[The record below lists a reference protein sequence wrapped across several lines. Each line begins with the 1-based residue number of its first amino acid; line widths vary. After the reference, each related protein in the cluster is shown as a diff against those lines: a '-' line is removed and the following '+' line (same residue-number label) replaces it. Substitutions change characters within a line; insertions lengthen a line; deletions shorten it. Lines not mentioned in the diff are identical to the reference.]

1 MYDPNRTEWG
11 TGSTEATQIEAEEA
25 YTLHD
30 FNTNMS
36 SEPGSD
42 TVEDDPN
49 PAALRFEGADT
60 IVFIDPPS
68 YKSNWSL
75 QPQTGASIPHYI
87 HSHTLLE
94 TGSPYFKRLFEP
106 RKQARMIK
114 RAELQGKLPDGIK
127 YIVDLTPPSTD
138 DEAVAFTTELSC
150 PLCIRTWARASNRW
164 CLPLH
169 CVGGKD
175 EGFETEDGCQD
186 AVLPSEYSDSRHRTG
201 IVHILQAL
209 GCVTP
214 SLDTPCKLWT
224 FFALAKVF
232 GIASI
237 GHIKIHIL
245 TWIYERTNTRFIEL
259 HPEIAYRIACGIECD
274 HLCQDSFTVLVG
286 EEALLRLANAGQAPT
301 LQWPEVT
308 FHGRRREPLDDED
321 RQRIE
326 YASQS
331 FVDRML
337 DQFIQLAGSQMNW
350 LLQLPSTMNISL
362 HTDDCD
368 EHCPLASQLISSL
381 KLYVRGH
388 IVAILASSAVTRAAT
403 TGHYINHSIYPTR
416 KYANAY
422 DKMRYIERI
431 ISRTF
436 WKLLRTARYSDC
448 LASSDGKFQT
458 MTIADLGKHHHL
470 FQTEDKA
477 DLSDISLEEFLLA
490 VNQFNSHVDFD
501 SPRFSPRRYGGG
513 TVFIERRGMI
523 HPGRASG
530 NRTNLILEGG
540 VTHSP
545 TPSIF
550 NPIDFLQQ
558 VRSHIDDLAERMEE
572 GCRHGAHF
580 QLTDT
585 IICLTDNE
593 LRYLPLW
600 AGGDDDGSGGVFTDQ
615 GIPNLETGGFSMP
628 GPAIH
633 TGSTV
638 HSTTSYSNFAPSE
651 YQSTVQ
657 RASHKATGSYWTDV
671 VSMNSSEAHATVD
684 ESHEPI
690 PDEAPADTSD
700 LSLDMNTSADDI
712 DDCFDTDSEDNDTV
726 IVDTPSE
733 DGPVG
738 EASEMLEDLSLGVEA
753 FSK

>member
-1 MYDPNRTEWG
+1 MMYDPNRTEWG

-600 AGGDDDGSGGVFTDQ
+600 AG
-615 GIPNLETGGFSMP
+615 MMMM
-628 GPAIH
+628 GPAAFSQIK
-633 TGSTV
+633 GYLISRRV
-638 HSTTSYSNFAPSE
+638 DSPCQDL
-651 YQSTVQ
+651 QSTQEVLSTRPLLTPISPQ
-657 RASHKATGSYWTDV
+657 ASIKVRSSVRLIRPREATGRT
-671 VSMNSSEAHATVD
+671 SSA
-684 ESHEPI
+684 
-690 PDEAPADTSD
+690 
-700 LSLDMNTSADDI
+700 
-712 DDCFDTDSEDNDTV
+712 
-726 IVDTPSE
+726 
-733 DGPVG
+733 
-738 EASEMLEDLSLGVEA
+738 
-753 FSK
+753 